1 MARASFSGTY
11 GHNLQLEI
19 VSGGSRQDIANNFS
33 MVNVQVR
40 LIANS
45 YSVIYGIGGKTLKV
59 SAGGESKTISV
70 DANISQNQNKLIFDK
85 EFKVP
90 HDSNGSKSVYISARL
105 DINIGNY
112 GWAEVGVNVQL
123 PTIPR
128 ASTGSSA
135 NSIIGQPI
143 VLNIS
148 RHSDAFKH
156 AIWVRF
162 GNYDKKIAGDNVDT
176 SYTWTPEI
184 SMCNEI
190 PNASS
195 GYGTLTYITYSNGI
209 EIGRDTQPVTLSVPD
224 NIKPTLTGFTLTD
237 TNTAAASVV
246 PGEQAFIQILSN
258 IKVNFGQATGA
269 YGSTITG
276 YYAEI
281 VGKNQ
286 STTTQGGSLG
296 IMNYIGN
303 VTIRARVT
311 DSRGRTS
318 NTIDRTV
325 NILEYFAP
333 ILSFGVARSG
343 AQSSTLTIT
352 RNAKVAP
359 LAIDNVQKNQ
369 MKLTFKVA
377 KFDSDDYKVDTGSAS
392 GTWTTV
398 ASLVNSNANLQG
410 EYAANSSWTVLG
422 ILEDRFTRTPFSAVV
437 TTEKVA
443 ISYSK
448 DRIGFGKIAEISNA
462 VDSEWEYY
470 FKGKSIQNRKL
481 TNPDGRSLTNI
492 YKTVDEYVTTGFY
505 YVDDKKLPDPVGGY
519 LLVESYSVDFIKQTY
534 TPWNKSC
541 EFTRQKRGKDKPWS
555 AWVSPALEQ
564 CYPVGSIYQSTEPT
578 NPSTFMGGVWE
589 RFGNGKVLVGVDE
602 TDADFN
608 AANKQGGAKIHKH
621 DSGTYEAMI
630 GSVGGDTGSLGFQAG
645 NRNEER
651 LKNSTATYRVKG
663 EVIGSGRNFNHF
675 TEIAGQSA
683 DSSSLQPYVTI
694 YRWRRTA

>member
-1 MARASFSGTY
+1 MARSNFSGAW
-11 GHNLQLEI
+11 GHNLQLEVFSAWNSPNI
-19 VSGGSRQDIANNFS
+19 EGNFS
-33 MVNVQVR
+33 TVNVQVG
-40 LIANS
+40 LIANGYAALWGATDRLLS
-45 YSVIYGIGGKTLKV
+45 LNVGGIREDARVDMSISQGQVKTLWAKDYRV
-59 SAGGESKTISV
+59 NHNPDGTKSITISATLHA
-70 DANISQNQNKLIFDK
+70 DIS
-85 EFKVP
+85 
-90 HDSNGSKSVYISARL
+90 
-105 DINIGNY
+105 NY
-112 GWAEVGVNVQL
+112 GSATASFNL
-123 PTIPR
+123 PLSNIPR
-128 ASTGSSA
+128 ASTGSPA
-135 NSIIGQPI
+135 NGTIGQPI
-143 VLNIS
+143 ALNIS

-176 SYTWTPEI
+176 SFTWTPKM
-184 SMCNEI
+184 SMINEI
-190 PNASS
+190 PNTSS
-195 GYGTLTYITYSNGI
+195 GYGTLTYITYSNSK
-209 EIGRDTQPVTLSVPD
+209 EIGRDTQPITLSVPD
-224 NIKPTLTGFTLTD
+224 NIRPTLTGFTLTD

-246 PGEQAFIQILSN
+246 PGEQAFVQILSN

-296 IMNYIGN
+296 IMNYTGN
-303 VTIRARVT
+303 VAIRARVT

-318 NTIDRTV
+318 NTIERTV

-333 ILSFGVARSG
+333 ILNFDVVRSG

-359 LAIDNVQKNQ
+359 LTVDELQKNQ

-377 KFDSDDYKVDTGSAS
+377 KFGSDDYKVDTGSAS
-392 GTWTTV
+392 GAWTIV
-398 ASLVNSNANLQG
+398 SSLVNSNANLQS

-422 ILEDRFTRTPFSAVV
+422 ILEDKFTHTPFSAVV

-443 ISYSK
+443 ISYGK

-462 VDSEWEYY
+462 VDSEWEYR
-470 FKGKSIQNRKL
+470 FKGEPIQNRKL
-481 TNPDGRSLTNI
+481 TNSDGRSLTNI

-505 YVDDKKLPDPVGGY
+505 YVDDKKLPDPAGGY

-589 RFGNGKVLVGVDE
+589 RFGNGRVLVGVDE

-608 AANKQGGAKIHKH
+608 AANKI
-621 DSGTYEAMI
+621 
-630 GSVGGDTGSLGFQAG
+630 GGDLTVPGINISPKGYGLAGSKSFEGRALIGRL
-645 NRNEER
+645 NTSSNEAP
-651 LKNSTATYRVKG
+651 LNPS
-663 EVIGSGRNFNHF
+663 N
-675 TEIAGQSA
+675 
-683 DSSSLQPYVTI
+683 LQPYITI
-694 YRWRRTA
+694 YRWHRIA

>member
-19 VSGGSRQDIANNFS
+19 VSGGSRQDIANNLS

-40 LIANS
+40 LIANG
-45 YSVIYGIGGKTLKV
+45 YAALFGAGGKTLKV
-59 SAGGESKTISV
+59 SAGGESQTISI
-70 DANISQNQNKLIFDK
+70 DASISQNQNKLIFDK
-85 EFKVP
+85 EFSVP
-90 HDSNGSKSVYISARL
+90 HNPDGLKDVYISARL
-105 DINIGNY
+105 DINQGGY
-112 GWAEVGVNVQL
+112 DWAAAGVNVQL
-123 PTIPR
+123 PAIPR

-135 NSIIGQPI
+135 NGVIGQPI
-143 VLNIS
+143 ALNIS
-148 RHSDAFKH
+148 RHSDSFKH
-156 AIWVRF
+156 AIWVKF
-162 GNYDKKIAGDNVDT
+162 GTYDKKIAGDNIDT
-176 SYTWTPEI
+176 SFTWTPEM

-190 PNASS
+190 PNASG

-209 EIGRDTQPVTLSVPD
+209 EIGRNTQPVTLSAPD

-237 TNTAAASVV
+237 TNTAVASVV
-246 PGEQAFIQILSN
+246 PGEQAFMQILSN

-296 IMNYIGN
+296 VMNYTGN

-318 NTIDRTV
+318 NAIERTV

-333 ILSFGVARSG
+333 ILNISATRSG

-359 LAIDNVQKNQ
+359 LTVGGVQKNQ

-377 KFDSDDYKVDTGSAS
+377 KLGSNDYKVDTGSAS

-398 ASLVNSNANLQG
+398 ASLTNSNANLQG
-410 EYAANSSWTVLG
+410 DYAANSSWAVLG
-422 ILEDRFTRTPFSAVV
+422 ILEDKFTRTEFAVNVATEQVVFSYDKTGVGVSKIRERGALDVEGD
-437 TTEKVA
+437 TYINGALQYCTAALPE
-443 ISYSK
+443 ISVNEILEGGPVWVSK
-448 DRIGFGKIAEISNA
+448 DTPSGSWGLLEVFRISNLQYLELTQRFTEFSGCLTWYRHR
-462 VDSEWEYY
+462 DYT
-470 FKGKSIQNRKL
+470 GKNW
-481 TNPDGRSLTNI
+481 
-492 YKTVDEYVTTGFY
+492 
-505 YVDDKKLPDPVGGY
+505 
-519 LLVESYSVDFIKQTY
+519 
-534 TPWNKSC
+534 TPWVVQGIDA
-541 EFTRQKRGKDKPWS
+541 F
-555 AWVSPALEQ
+555 
-564 CYPVGSIYQSTEPT
+564 YPPGSIYQSTNPR

-602 TDADFN
+602 ADADFN
-608 AANKQGGAKIHKH
+608 AANKQGGVKVHKH

-630 GSVGGDTGSLGFQAG
+630 GTNGGNTDSLGYIAG
-645 NRNEER
+645 NKNND
-651 LKNSTATYRVKG
+651 KIQNSTSTYKIAG
-663 EVIGSGRNFNHF
+663 QPIGAGKNFNHF

-683 DSSSLQPYVTI
+683 ESSSLQPYITI
-694 YRWRRTA
+694 YRWRRIA

>member
-1 MARASFSGTY
+1 MARSNFSGAW
-11 GHNLQLEI
+11 GHNLQLEVFSAWNTPNI
-19 VSGGSRQDIANNFS
+19 EGNFS
-33 MVNVQVR
+33 TVNVQVR
-40 LIANS
+40 LIANGYAALWGATNRLLS
-45 YSVIYGIGGKTLKV
+45 LDVGGIREDVRVDMSISQGQVKALWAKDYRVNHNPDGTK
-59 SAGGESKTISV
+59 SITISATLHA
-70 DANISQNQNKLIFDK
+70 DIS
-85 EFKVP
+85 
-90 HDSNGSKSVYISARL
+90 
-105 DINIGNY
+105 NY
-112 GWAEVGVNVQL
+112 GSATASFDL
-123 PTIPR
+123 PLSNIPR

-135 NSIIGQPI
+135 NGTIGQPI
-143 VLNIS
+143 ALNIS
-148 RHSDAFKH
+148 RHSDSFKH

-176 SYTWTPEI
+176 SFAWTPEI
-184 SMCNEI
+184 SMCNEM

-246 PGEQAFIQILSN
+246 PGEQAFVQILSN

-296 IMNYIGN
+296 IMNYTGN
-303 VTIRARVT
+303 VTIRARAT

-318 NTIDRTV
+318 NTIERTV

-333 ILSFGVARSG
+333 ILSFGVVRSG
-343 AQSSTLTIT
+343 AQSSTLTVT

-359 LAIDNVQKNQ
+359 LTVDGLQKNQ

-377 KFDSDDYKVDTGSAS
+377 KFGSDDYKVDTGSAS

-398 ASLVNSNANLQG
+398 SSLVNSNANLQS
-410 EYAANSSWTVLG
+410 EYAANSSWMVLG
-422 ILEDRFTRTPFSAVV
+422 ILEDKFTRTPFSAVV

-462 VDSEWEYY
+462 VDSEWEYH
-470 FKGKSIQNRKL
+470 FKGEPIQNRRL
-481 TNPDGRSLTNI
+481 TNADGRSLTNI
-492 YKTVDEYVTTGFY
+492 HQSPDDYVTTGFY
-505 YVDDKKLPDPVGGY
+505 YVDSKQLPDQSGGY
-519 LLVESYSVDFIKQTY
+519 MLVESYNTHYVKQTY
-534 TPWNKSC
+534 TPWNKSYT
-541 EFTRQKRGKDKPWS
+541 FTRQKRGKDKPWS

-589 RFGNGKVLVGVDE
+589 RFGNGRVLVGVDE

-608 AANKQGGAKIHKH
+608 AANKRGGEKTV
-621 DSGTYEAMI
+621 SGINISPKGYGLA
-630 GSVGGDTGSLGFQAG
+630 GTGSFEARVLIGRLNTLG
-645 NRNEER
+645 NEVP
-651 LKNSTATYRVKG
+651 LNLS
-663 EVIGSGRNFNHF
+663 N
-675 TEIAGQSA
+675 
-683 DSSSLQPYVTI
+683 LQPYITI
-694 YRWRRTA
+694 YRWHRTA